1 MFESNYSPLVSYLF
15 ENLNQEVQYI
25 RAEMHEAEQFLDR
38 KQIDEDEENE
48 RQYREQME
56 RLELWGEIEQIE
68 EPKHWPEVPNPASEW
83 TPIISPQPVTRKC
96 VKIGGVN

>member
-1 MFESNYSPLVSYLF
+1 
-15 ENLNQEVQYI
+15 
-25 RAEMHEAEQFLDR
+25 
-38 KQIDEDEENE
+38 
-48 RQYREQME
+48 ME